1 MSEECTKSDCE
12 SCGEAG
18 CGHRKGAPAK
28 EAANAGSHVKH
39 MIAVI
44 SGKGGV
50 GKSTVTALLANAV
63 KKAGKKA
70 AILDADITGPSIP
83 KMYGITDK
91 AESNGEAVLPVVSKG
106 GMPVMSI
113 NVLLEDENEPV
124 IWRGPVIS
132 GTVRQFWTEVAW
144 GDVDV
149 MLVDMPPGTGDVPL
163 TVFQSLPVEGIVVVT
178 SPQDLVSMIVGKAV
192 RMAQMM
198 NVPVLG
204 LVENLSYFECPDCG
218 KRHEIFG
225 SSHIEEV
232 AGQYGI
238 TQVVRLPIIPAQAGL
253 CDAGEADKLENT
265 DLEAFADRV
274 LKALETK
281 EA

>member
-12 SCGEAG
+12 SCGESG

-28 EAANAGSHVKH
+28 EAANAGSRVKH

-63 KKAGKKA
+63 KQMGKNS

-83 KMYGITDK
+83 KMYGITEK
-91 AESNGEAVLPVVSKG
+91 AGSNGEAVLPVKSKG
-106 GMPVMSI
+106 GMSVMSI

-163 TVFQSLPVEGIVVVT
+163 TVFQSLPVDGIVVVT

-225 SSHIEEV
+225 PSHIEEV

-238 TQVVRLPIIPAQAGL
+238 EQIVRLPINPEQAAI
-253 CDAGEADKLENT
+253 CDNGEADQLSNEE
-265 DLEAFADRV
+265 LAAFAGRIV
-274 LKALETK
+274 TALEEK
-281 EA
+281 

>member
-12 SCGEAG
+12 SCGESG

-28 EAANAGSHVKH
+28 EAANAGSRVKH

-63 KKAGKKA
+63 KQMGKNS

-83 KMYGITDK
+83 KMYGITEK
-91 AESNGEAVLPVVSKG
+91 AESNGQAVLPVKSKG

-163 TVFQSLPVEGIVVVT
+163 TVFQSLPVDGIVVVT

-225 SSHIEEV
+225 PSHIEEV

-238 TQVVRLPIIPAQAGL
+238 EQIVRLPINPEQAAI
-253 CDAGEADKLENT
+253 CDNGEADQLSNEE
-265 DLEAFADRV
+265 LAAFAGRIV
-274 LKALETK
+274 TALEEK
-281 EA
+281 

>member
-1 MSEECTKSDCE
+1 
-12 SCGEAG
+12 
-18 CGHRKGAPAK
+18 
-28 EAANAGSHVKH
+28 

-63 KKAGKKA
+63 KQMGKNS

-83 KMYGITDK
+83 KMYGITEK
-91 AESNGEAVLPVVSKG
+91 AGSNGEAVIPVKSKD

-163 TVFQSLPVEGIVVVT
+163 TVFQSLPVDGIVVVT

-225 SSHIEEV
+225 PSHIEEV

-238 TQVVRLPIIPAQAGL
+238 EQIVRLPINPEQAAI
-253 CDAGEADKLENT
+253 CDNGEADQLSNEE
-265 DLEAFADRV
+265 LAAFAGRIV
-274 LKALETK
+274 TALEEK
-281 EA
+281 

>member
-12 SCGEAG
+12 SCGESG
-18 CGHRKGAPAK
+18 CGHRKGASAK
-28 EAANAGSHVKH
+28 EAANAGSRVKH

-63 KKAGKKA
+63 KQMGKNS

-83 KMYGITDK
+83 KMYGITEK
-91 AESNGEAVLPVVSKG
+91 AGSNGEAVLPVKSKG

-163 TVFQSLPVEGIVVVT
+163 TVFQSLPVDGIVVVT

-225 SSHIEEV
+225 PSHIEEV

-238 TQVVRLPIIPAQAGL
+238 EQIVRLPINPEQAAI
-253 CDAGEADKLENT
+253 CDNGEADQLSNEE
-265 DLEAFADRV
+265 LAAFAGRIV
-274 LKALETK
+274 TALEEK
-281 EA
+281 

>member
-12 SCGEAG
+12 SCGESG

-28 EAANAGSHVKH
+28 EAANAGSRVKH

-63 KKAGKKA
+63 KQMGKNS

-83 KMYGITDK
+83 KMYGITEK
-91 AESNGEAVLPVVSKG
+91 AGSNGEAVLPVKSKG

-163 TVFQSLPVEGIVVVT
+163 TVFQSLPVDGIVVVT

-225 SSHIEEV
+225 PSHIEEV

-238 TQVVRLPIIPAQAGL
+238 EQIVHLPINPEQAAI
-253 CDAGEADKLENT
+253 CDNGEADQLSNEE
-265 DLEAFADRV
+265 LAAFAGRIV
-274 LKALETK
+274 TALEEK
-281 EA
+281 

>member
-12 SCGEAG
+12 SCGESG

-28 EAANAGSHVKH
+28 EAANAGSRVKH

-63 KKAGKKA
+63 KQMGKNS

-83 KMYGITDK
+83 KMYGITEK
-91 AESNGEAVLPVVSKG
+91 AGSNGEAVLPVKSKG

-163 TVFQSLPVEGIVVVT
+163 TVFQSLPVDGIVVVT

-204 LVENLSYFECPDCG
+204 
-218 KRHEIFG
+218 
-225 SSHIEEV
+225 SSGRAISKKLPV
-232 AGQYGI
+232 S
-238 TQVVRLPIIPAQAGL
+238 TVSNRSCVCRLTRSRQPSVTTEKPISCQTRSWLHLQA
-253 CDAGEADKLENT
+253 AS
-265 DLEAFADRV
+265 
-274 LKALETK
+274 
-281 EA
+281 

>member
-12 SCGEAG
+12 SCGESG

-28 EAANAGSHVKH
+28 EAANAGSRVKH

-63 KKAGKKA
+63 KQMGKNS

-83 KMYGITDK
+83 KMYGITEK
-91 AESNGEAVLPVVSKG
+91 AGSNGEAVLPVKSKG

-163 TVFQSLPVEGIVVVT
+163 TVFQSLPVDGIVVVT

-225 SSHIEEV
+225 PSHIEEV

-238 TQVVRLPIIPAQAGL
+238 EQIVRLPINPEQAAI
-253 CDAGEADKLENT
+253 CDNGEADQLSNDELN
-265 DLEAFADRV
+265 AFAGRIV
-274 LKALETK
+274 TALEEK
-281 EA
+281 

>member
-12 SCGEAG
+12 GCGESGCAG
-18 CGHRKGAPAK
+18 RKAAPAK
-28 EAANAGSHVKH
+28 EAANAGSQVKH

-50 GKSTVTALLANAV
+50 GKSMVTALLANAV
-63 KKAGKKA
+63 KAAGKKA

-83 KMYGITDK
+83 RMYGIRQK
-91 AESNGEAVLPVVSKG
+91 AESDGTAVLPVLSAE

-132 GTVRQFWTEVAW
+132 GTVKQFWTEVAW
-144 GDVDV
+144 GDVDY
-149 MLVDMPPGTGDVPL
+149 LFVDMPPGTGDVPL
-163 TVFQSLPVEGIVVVT
+163 TVFQSLPVEGIIVVT

-204 LVENLSYFECPDCG
+204 LVENMSYFACPDCG

-225 SSHIEEV
+225 HSRIEEV

-238 TQVVRLPIIPAQAGL
+238 ERLVRLPILPQQAQF
-253 CDAGEADKLENT
+253 CDEGAADQLANDEMT
-265 DLEAFADRV
+265 AFAEKV
-274 LKALETK
+274 MKAVEV
-281 EA
+281 

>member
-1 MSEECTKSDCE
+1 MSEECTKTDCE
-12 SCGEAG
+12 SCGEGG
-18 CGHRKGAPAK
+18 CAHRRGAPAK
-28 EAANAGSHVKH
+28 EAANAGSRVKH

-63 KKAGKKA
+63 KKMGKNS

-91 AESNGEAVLPVVSKG
+91 AGSNGEAVIPVMSKG

-163 TVFQSLPVEGIVVVT
+163 TVFQSLPVDGIVVVT

-225 SSHIEEV
+225 PSHIEEV

-238 TQVVRLPIIPAQAGL
+238 GQIVRLPINPEQAKI
-253 CDAGEADKLENT
+253 CDDGEADQLSNE
-265 DLEAFADRV
+265 DLAAFAGRIV
-274 LKALETK
+274 TALEEK
-281 EA
+281 

>member
-12 SCGEAG
+12 GCGES
-18 CGHRKGAPAK
+18 CSHRKGAPAK
-28 EAANAGSHVKH
+28 EAANAGSRVKH

-63 KKAGKKA
+63 KQMGKNA

-83 KMYGITDK
+83 KMYGITEK
-91 AESNGEAVLPVVSKG
+91 AESNGQAVLPVKSKG

-163 TVFQSLPVEGIVVVT
+163 TVFQSLPVDGIVVVT

-225 SSHIEEV
+225 PSHIEEV

-238 TQVVRLPIIPAQAGL
+238 EQIVRLPIKPEQAAI
-253 CDAGEADKLENT
+253 CDNGEADQLSNE
-265 DLEAFADRV
+265 DLAAFAGRIV
-274 LKALETK
+274 TALEEK
-281 EA
+281 

>member
-12 SCGEAG
+12 GCGESG
-18 CGHRKGAPAK
+18 CSHRKGAPAK
-28 EAANAGSHVKH
+28 EAANPGSHVKH

-63 KKAGKKA
+63 KQMGKKS

-83 KMYGITDK
+83 KMYGITEK
-91 AESNGEAVLPVVSKG
+91 AGSNGEAVLPVRSKG

-163 TVFQSLPVEGIVVVT
+163 TVFQSLPVDGIVVVT

-225 SSHIEEV
+225 PSHIEEV

-238 TQVVRLPIIPAQAGL
+238 GQIVRLPINPGQAAV
-253 CDAGEADKLENT
+253 CDNGEADQLSNEE
-265 DLEAFADRV
+265 LAAFAGRIV
-274 LKALETK
+274 TALEEK
-281 EA
+281 Q

>member
-12 SCGEAG
+12 GCGETG
-18 CGHRKGAPAK
+18 CGHRHGAPAK
-28 EAANAGSHVKH
+28 EAANAGSNVKH

-83 KMYGITDK
+83 KMYGITEK
-91 AESNGEAVLPVVSKG
+91 AESNGNAVLPVCSKG

-144 GDVDV
+144 GDVDY
-149 MLVDMPPGTGDVPL
+149 MFVDMPPGTGDVPL

-225 SSHIEEV
+225 ASHIEEV

-238 TQVVRLPIIPAQAGL
+238 EQVVRLPIIPAQAQL
-253 CDAGEADKLENT
+253 CDAGCADELGNGELEG
-265 DLEAFADRV
+265 FAERIMNAV
-274 LKALETK
+274 EK